1 MLTDLNILKILNLNN
16 PNSAKIPIIVDSQL
30 LKPKLNWRLKTTQ
43 PWTILS
49 IYKNYHIS
57 ASRGATKVIFFPL
70 ESWGPC
76 GSIDGCFGWGTCLPY
91 DVVSSENRR
100 ILQSPTSHIS
110 HIKILYLIIHRPAA
124 AHFWYPTTLLIPSGA
139 ASQLAYSHWKNCGN
153 YFCNTVLIILSKYHA
168 QYIWLSVI
176 LIITDPH

>member
-1 MLTDLNILKILNLNN
+1 MNN
-16 PNSAKIPIIVDSQL
+16 PNLAKIPIIVDSQL
-30 LKPKLNWRLKTTQ
+30 LKTQTQLKAQTTQ
-43 PWTILS
+43 PWSILP

-57 ASRGATKVIFFPL
+57 ASRGDTKVIFFPL

-76 GSIDGCFGWGTCLPY
+76 GSIDGCFGWGTCLRFNY
-91 DVVSSENRR
+91 LAAKIRR

-110 HIKILYLIIHRPAA
+110 HIKILYLIIHRPAP
-124 AHFWYPTTLLIPSGA
+124 AHFWHPTTLLIPSGA
-139 ASQLAYSHWKNCGN
+139 ASQPASSHWKNCGS
-153 YFCNTVLIILSKYHA
+153 YFCNTVLIILSKYHV